1 MNNNK
6 MNNHKVVFN
15 KLNLLKIGGIGS
27 SQDINTDMV
36 RLLSNLAS
44 VGIYV
49 NDSNKLLYSDASAD
63 MVLDIMTSIK
73 EFVSDNNKYNRAP
86 LFADFPDQ
94 YFKYSEFEINV
105 VQIIHYLYG
114 IRPEND
120 SVMLEPLDMSKAVID
135 GLYID
140 LLDETEYN
148 KKLTDV
154 LLDLFAMTTV
164 WSEVNK
170 LIMNTI
176 VSILEFDIT
185 TVFISHREN
194 AMYVYANILDPNKL
208 GDVLIGPTDVIKYIE
223 YVCNPL
229 GVRQC
234 RYHMDRKMKRNIMMA
249 IDKAYD
255 KPSFEISDVSR
266 NYSTWKL
273 LASII
278 HPFDKRYKKYT
289 NAVAFFDTLLNVG
302 VTSKYAL
309 LESFINRMVD
319 YINDY
324 KEIITIYKDSGL
336 SEKEYPMMLRA
347 YGRITSMYM
356 HENLSKFNEFIIN
369 DVIPNV
375 STNGLFSFLS
385 FANKVKSDNE
395 FDIIFPMKKN
405 FIVKDSKHYDVKYK
419 DEIFT
424 IQFAIME
431 ELNKRFKNNN
441 NSSLLFIDTDAHGYK
456 LPNGNRNSAMQKK
469 DIPKLSTVNIPD
481 VDTIRLFL
489 SWHNTPSTKNKDGGK
504 VDLDLSIAS
513 IDEEHN
519 DTRCYY
525 RCQTTEYYTHS
536 GDLTDAPI
544 TSGGATE
551 YIDIKWKE
559 LKDSDTKFILAY
571 VNLYNAEYA
580 DQLSELANAECGIMY
595 RVEHDNGDLYE
606 ARTITNSIDLTSINK
621 TSCVPVLIDVKKNRL
636 VYLSVAI
643 ASGLTTNLNSI
654 CSNIIDELEIIMNN
668 NTLTN
673 LENIHEIS
681 WVKDSCVTDN
691 IDEASII
698 ITDTPGKYILSE
710 DVKVIKPWDVELL
723 GLFKE

>member
-1 MNNNK
+1 
-6 MNNHKVVFN
+6 
-15 KLNLLKIGGIGS
+15 
-27 SQDINTDMV
+27 
-36 RLLSNLAS
+36 
-44 VGIYV
+44 
-49 NDSNKLLYSDASAD
+49 
-63 MVLDIMTSIK
+63 
-73 EFVSDNNKYNRAP
+73 
-86 LFADFPDQ
+86 
-94 YFKYSEFEINV
+94 
-105 VQIIHYLYG
+105 
-114 IRPEND
+114 
-120 SVMLEPLDMSKAVID
+120 
-135 GLYID
+135 
-140 LLDETEYN
+140 
-148 KKLTDV
+148 
-154 LLDLFAMTTV
+154 
-164 WSEVNK
+164 
-170 LIMNTI
+170 
-176 VSILEFDIT
+176 
-185 TVFISHREN
+185 
-194 AMYVYANILDPNKL
+194 
-208 GDVLIGPTDVIKYIE
+208 
-223 YVCNPL
+223 
-229 GVRQC
+229 
-234 RYHMDRKMKRNIMMA
+234 
-249 IDKAYD
+249 
-255 KPSFEISDVSR
+255 
-266 NYSTWKL
+266 
-273 LASII
+273 
-278 HPFDKRYKKYT
+278 
-289 NAVAFFDTLLNVG
+289 
-302 VTSKYAL
+302 
-309 LESFINRMVD
+309 MVD

-336 SEKEYPMMLRA
+336 SEKEYPMLLRA
-347 YGRITSMYM
+347 YGRITNMYM

-369 DVIPNV
+369 DVIPKV

-441 NSSLLFIDTDAHGYK
+441 DSSLLFIDTDAHGYK

-519 DTRCYY
+519 DSRCYY
-525 RCQTTEYYTHS
+525 GRQTTEYYTHS

-580 DQLSELANAECGIMY
+580 EQLSELANAECGIMY

-643 ASGLTTNLNSI
+643 ASELTTNINSI
-654 CSNIIDELEIIMNN
+654 GSNIIDELEVIMNN

-681 WVKDSCVTDN
+681 WVKNSCITDN
-691 IDEASII
+691 IDEASIV

-723 GLFKE
+723 GLFKK